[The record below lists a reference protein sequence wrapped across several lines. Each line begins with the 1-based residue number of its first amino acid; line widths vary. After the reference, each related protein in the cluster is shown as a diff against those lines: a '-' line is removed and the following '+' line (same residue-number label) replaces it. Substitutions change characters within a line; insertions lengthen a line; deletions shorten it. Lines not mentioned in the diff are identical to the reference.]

1 MSAFAFTTSSI
12 SAILP
17 EILLL
22 VLAILI
28 LFVDIIG
35 RKETD
40 RALGWLTAAGLAVI
54 LVVTILFSRP
64 IQDDPFVFGGM
75 LRYDGP
81 AYAFTLLLLFAA
93 TIAAII
99 STGVRNVSNRG
110 AFFAILV
117 TATLGMV
124 LMAASADVI
133 MLFLAFETTSI
144 SLYILAG
151 FLKGDDESTEAGMK
165 YFLFG
170 AVISAVMLYGFS
182 LLYGFTGHT
191 NIYAMAAAMN
201 AGEISPWVIGALA
214 ILVLAG
220 FGFKIA
226 ATPFHFW
233 TPDVY
238 QGAPTPITAF
248 ISTASK
254 AAGFIV
260 LMRFMLA
267 VFPAIEDQWALLL
280 AIVATVTMT
289 LGNLLAIPQ
298 KNIKRML
305 AYSSIAHAGYVLIG
319 VVAIS
324 VFGTAAAMFYL
335 LAYIVT
341 NLAAF
346 TVVILFARSAGSDE
360 IADYAGLSRRAPWL
374 AMALLIAFLSLG
386 GMPPLAG
393 FVGKFFVFAA
403 AVQSGWIWLAFV
415 GVINAI
421 IGLYYY
427 LTVLKVVYL
436 YRSDDDDRPIEV
448 PRLYVF
454 GLAVCVAAIILI
466 GIMSS
471 PWLEWSLAAAQ
482 SWF

>member
-1 MSAFAFTTSSI
+1 MSALAFTTSSI
-12 SAILP
+12 STILP

-28 LFVDIIG
+28 LIVDIIG

-54 LVVTILFSRP
+54 LIVTILFSKP
-64 IQDDPFVFGGM
+64 IPDDPFVFGGM

-81 AYAFTLLLLFAA
+81 AYTFTLLLLFAA
-93 TIAAII
+93 TIAALI
-99 STGVRNVSNRG
+99 SVGVREVSNRG

-124 LMAASADVI
+124 LMAASADMI

-191 NIYAMAAAMN
+191 NIYALADAMN

-226 ATPFHFW
+226 ATPLHFW

-267 VFPAIEDQWALLL
+267 VFPAIEDQWAFLL
-280 AIVATVTMT
+280 AIVAVATMT
-289 LGNLLAIPQ
+289 IGNLLAIPQ
-298 KNIKRML
+298 KNIKRLL

-324 VFGTAAAMFYL
+324 VFGTAASMFYL

-360 IADYAGLSRRAPWL
+360 IADYAGLSRRSPWL
-374 AMALLIAFLSLG
+374 AMALLIAFLSLA

-436 YRSDDDDRPIEV
+436 YRSDDEDKPIEV